1 MVAHN
6 LTVLMVD
13 DDPDDFFLVRHALG
27 DKGNGIDLRLL
38 EDGEELM
45 DYLLQ
50 RGRFKEI
57 TCAPPPSLVL
67 LDLNMPK
74 MDGREAL
81 REIKADPL
89 LRHIPVVVFTT
100 SNDTDD
106 ILSSYRLGANS
117 FIVKPASYEGLVAVL
132 ASLMSY
138 WGKSVELP
146 PPNATGISPSPQPL
160 PACSSLL

>member
-6 LTVLMVD
+6 LTILMVD

-27 DKGNGIDLRLL
+27 DKALGDKKDSINLRLL
-38 EDGEELM
+38 EDGEELL

-50 RGRFKEI
+50 RGRFVE
-57 TCAPPPSLVL
+57 TAYAPQPCLIL

-81 REIKADPL
+81 REMKADPS

-106 ILSSYRLGANS
+106 IMSAYQLGASS
-117 FIVKPASYEGLVAVL
+117 FIVKPASYERLVAVL
-132 ASLMSY
+132 ASLMDY
-138 WGKSVELP
+138 WAKSVELP
-146 PPNATGISPSPQPL
+146 PN
-160 PACSSLL
+160 CSGFLLKD

>member
-1 MVAHN
+1 MVARN
-6 LTVLMVD
+6 LTILMVD

-27 DKGNGIDLRLL
+27 DKKNDIDLRLL

-50 RGRFKEI
+50 RGQFEDRA
-57 TCAPPPSLVL
+57 CAPPPCLVL
-67 LDLNMPK
+67 LDLNMPR

-81 REIKADPL
+81 REIKAAPS

-106 ILSSYRLGANS
+106 IMSSYQLGASS
-117 FIVKPASYEGLVAVL
+117 FIVKPASYERLVAVL
-132 ASLMSY
+132 GTLMDY

-146 PPNATGISPSPQPL
+146 SACNGYL
-160 PACSSLL
+160 PKD

>member
-1 MVAHN
+1 V
-6 LTVLMVD
+6 
-13 DDPDDFFLVRHALG
+13 
-27 DKGNGIDLRLL
+27 

-50 RGRFKEI
+50 RGRFDGKA
-57 TCAPPPSLVL
+57 CAPPPRLIL

-81 REIKADPL
+81 REIKADPW

-106 ILSSYRLGANS
+106 ILSSYRLGASS
-117 FIVKPASYEGLVAVL
+117 FIVKPASYERLVAIL
-132 ASLMSY
+132 ASLMDY
-138 WGKSVELP
+138 WVKAVELP
-146 PPNATGISPSPQPL
+146 PQSNGYPL
-160 PACSSLL
+160 KA